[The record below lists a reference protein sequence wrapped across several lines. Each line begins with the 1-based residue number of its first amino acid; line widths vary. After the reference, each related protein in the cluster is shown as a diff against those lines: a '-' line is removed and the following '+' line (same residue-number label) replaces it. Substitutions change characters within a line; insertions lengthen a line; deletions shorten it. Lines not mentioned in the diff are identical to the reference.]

1 MGQVSPPADSSLPT
15 LALPRMDRSHRQQ
28 TPISPRSPSP
38 AWTSLIASR
47 LPSPHARPPPHGQV
61 SPPADS
67 SLPRMD
73 RSHRRQTPQQK
84 IRSLATSDFRFI
96 EPRCAFLLLKS
107 YSFFILSISFLNIS
121 SCIEQKIPC
130 LVDHFRGSIFLDSC
144 IHPII
149 SEDTFF
155 KSIPQP
161 SVIFWV

>member
-1 MGQVSPPADSSLPT
+1 MSGMLKNWWMSGLPPTLPA
-15 LALPRMDRSHRQQ
+15 LALPCMDRSHRQQ
-28 TPISPRSPSP
+28 TPLSPPSPSPAWDRSHRQQTPLSARSPSP
-38 AWTSLIASR
+38 AWTSLFAS
-47 LPSPHARPPPHGQV
+47 AV
-61 SPPADS
+61 
-67 SLPRMD
+67 
-73 RSHRRQTPQQK
+73 QQK

-96 EPRCAFLLLKS
+96 EPRCAILLLKS

-161 SVIFWV
+161 AVIFWV